1 MNGIVIPESD
11 QSAFSRNSIHL
22 AIIKPNFYSFA
33 TTETASIILVPE
45 SYGGSQL
52 FSGSI
57 EFECYDENTA
67 KWWNN
72 TLSSVY
78 GSDNVTLVG
87 KRVMV
92 SNLQNVTLSISVFS
106 AYATL
111 GGEVSA
117 APQQKSARLVNITQL
132 SLSLY
137 QGSTAILIVK
147 TVDSYGNPVRGVLVS
162 IYDSCSGSSQ
172 QTSDENGLVIYYF
185 NAACVGENTV
195 TFSADSSSLAFSIFV
210 LSPPGGGGGGGG
222 GTFNLLWYKEKSGSP
237 IYSYEWN
244 VSRIGNTTDFYV
256 RATFEGNPAPQLPL
270 YFAFNNSAVV
280 SRNDWSSS
288 TDSEGWG
295 FINLTANMNG
305 SVAVVAVALDSAAR
319 LNITVT
325 GLITNNPPSR
335 PAIQTDKKYYY
346 SGETI
351 TATAS
356 GSVDPDGDPVTYYY
370 KFYDLTS
377 GTTLQDWSTLNT
389 YTIGSSSEGHVI
401 RVYARACDDKG
412 ACSSENFTD
421 VGVIKVLTISPSDDA
436 YVSQGEPDSNYGG
449 EPDLICGAGTYE
461 PTPLASTAQESE
473 PQAPIPTPT
482 PRYIYR
488 SYIKF
493 DLSEIPSNSVIF
505 SANLFLYK
513 RDGPS
518 NVPVN
523 VHRVTGGNWK
533 ESTIT
538 WNNAPSWNTQYT
550 AQNRTPAAAGW
561 IVWNVTSDVQG
572 FVNGSYNYGWCV
584 RRDYESSPPP
594 IYFYSKEYGSNS
606 PYLRVEYAPRI

>member
-1 MNGIVIPESD
+1 
-11 QSAFSRNSIHL
+11 
-22 AIIKPNFYSFA
+22 
-33 TTETASIILVPE
+33 
-45 SYGGSQL
+45 
-52 FSGSI
+52 
-57 EFECYDENTA
+57 
-67 KWWNN
+67 
-72 TLSSVY
+72 
-78 GSDNVTLVG
+78 
-87 KRVMV
+87 MV

-117 APQQKSARLVNITQL
+117 ASQQKSARLVNITQL
-132 SLSLY
+132 NLSLY

-412 ACSSENFTD
+412 ACSSENSTD

-436 YVSQGEPDSNYGG
+436 YVYQGNPYLNYGR
-449 EPDLICGAGTYE
+449 EIDLICGARTSGG
-461 PTPLASTAQESE
+461 PLALASTAQESE
-473 PQAPIPTPT
+473 PQAPTPPPP

-513 RDGPS
+513 SRGPS
-518 NVPVN
+518 NAPVN
-523 VHRVTGGNWK
+523 VSRVTGGDWN

-538 WNNAPSWNTQYT
+538 WNNAPSCNTQYT
-550 AQNRTPAAAGW
+550 DQNRTPVTGW
-561 IVWNVTSDVQG
+561 MMWDVTSDVQG
-572 FVNGSYNYGWCV
+572 FVNRSYYNYGWCI
-584 RRDYESSPPP
+584 RRGDNELSIPP